1 MGHVKQWTKEVE
13 IPAHVEENFVL
24 MANRN
29 NMKEF
34 EFSEE

>member
-1 MGHVKQWTKEVE
+1 MDHVKQWTKEME
-13 IPAHVEENFVL
+13 IAAHVEENFVL
-24 MANRN
+24 MANHN